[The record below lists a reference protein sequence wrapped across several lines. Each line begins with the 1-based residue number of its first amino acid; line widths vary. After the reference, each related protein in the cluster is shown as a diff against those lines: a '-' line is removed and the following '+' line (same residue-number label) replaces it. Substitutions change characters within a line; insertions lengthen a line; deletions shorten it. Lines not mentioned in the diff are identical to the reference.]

1 MKNSFLRIKIAST
14 ISHFHFVVYPI
25 PHSIGREEKGKK
37 VKAIFVIIFEIAKYF
52 VPKILRPKYVSG
64 PKISS

>member
-14 ISHFHFVVYPI
+14 IFHFHFVVYPI

-37 VKAIFVIIFEIAKYF
+37 VKAIFVMIFEIAKYF
-52 VPKILRPKYVSG
+52 VPRIL
-64 PKISS
+64 